1 VASGRESNSNP
12 PLIERAAP
20 RALFAELVAGAL
32 GETRLEPSPMAV
44 AYLIELLDSRISVTP
59 PPEAAADEAT
69 LAESLYAARARRG
82 AERALRLRRLGDRAL
97 FVAGWFGDSLSRR
110 VVDIDYYGDVGR
122 TAYAQL
128 SDTLAQQLSEDS
140 WPGLYAELA
149 ERFGDFVDVL
159 AEVGD
164 RTRSE
169 RCEDLLR
176 LYERY
181 VRTGSARDRRRLLRA
196 GQLPPDRASLRSWQ

>member
-1 VASGRESNSNP
+1 MATGPDRTAP

-20 RALFAELVAGAL
+20 RALFAELVAGAI
-32 GETRLEPSPMAV
+32 GETRVQPSPMAI
-44 AYLIELLDSRISVTP
+44 AYLIELLDSRITTP
-59 PPEAAADEAT
+59 PPSEAAAEEAT
-69 LAESLYAARARRG
+69 LAESLHAARLRRG
-82 AERALRLRRLGDRAL
+82 AERVLRLRRLGDRAL
-97 FVAGWFGDSLSRR
+97 FVAGWFGDSLNRR
-110 VVDIDYYGDVGR
+110 TVDIDYYGDVGR

-128 SDTLAQQLSEDS
+128 ADVLEQQLSEKT

-164 RTRSE
+164 RTRVGRS
-169 RCEDLLR
+169 EDLLR

-181 VRTGSARDRRRLLRA
+181 VLTGGERDRRRLLRA
-196 GQLPPDRASLRSWQ
+196 GQIPPDRRTLRNWQ

>member
-1 VASGRESNSNP
+1 MAIGPDRTAT

-32 GETRLEPSPMAV
+32 GETRVQPSPMAI
-44 AYLIELLDSRISVTP
+44 AYLIELLDSRIAAPAPS
-59 PPEAAADEAT
+59 EAAAEETT
-69 LAESLYAARARRG
+69 LAESLLAARMRRG

-97 FVAGWFGDSLSRR
+97 FVAGWFGDSLNRR
-110 VVDIDYYGDVGR
+110 TVDIGYYGDVGR
-122 TAYAQL
+122 AAYSQL
-128 SDTLAQQLSEDS
+128 ADSLAQQLSENT
-140 WPGLYAELA
+140 WPELYAELA

-164 RTRSE
+164 RTRVGCS
-169 RCEDLLR
+169 EDLLR

-181 VRTGSARDRRRLLRA
+181 MLTGSTRDRRRLLRA
-196 GQLPPDRASLRSWQ
+196 GQIPPDRRTLRNWQ

>member
-1 VASGRESNSNP
+1 VATGPDRTS

-32 GETRLEPSPMAV
+32 SETRLEPSPMAV
-44 AYLIELLDSRISVTP
+44 AYLVELLDSRIAQP
-59 PPEAAADEAT
+59 PPFEAEAEEAT
-69 LAESLYAARARRG
+69 LAESLQAARLRRG
-82 AERALRLRRLGDRAL
+82 SERVLRLRRLGDRAL

-110 VVDIDYYGDVGR
+110 VVDLDYYGDMGR
-122 TAYAQL
+122 IAYTQL
-128 SDTLAQQLSEDS
+128 ADSLAQQLPERT
-140 WPGLYAELA
+140 WPSLYSELA
-149 ERFGDFVDVL
+149 DRFGEFVDVL

-164 RTRSE
+164 RTRTS
-169 RCEDLLR
+169 RSEDLLR

-196 GQLPPDRASLRSWQ
+196 GQVPPDRRALRSWQ

>member
-1 VASGRESNSNP
+1 MAIGPDRTAT

-32 GETRLEPSPMAV
+32 GETRVQPSPMAI
-44 AYLIELLDSRISVTP
+44 AYLIELLDSRIAAPSP
-59 PPEAAADEAT
+59 SEAAAEEAT
-69 LAESLYAARARRG
+69 LAESLLAARLRRG
-82 AERALRLRRLGDRAL
+82 AERVLRLRCLGDRAL
-97 FVAGWFGDSLSRR
+97 FVAGWFGDSLNRR
-110 VVDIDYYGDVGR
+110 TVDIDYYGDVGR

-128 SDTLAQQLSEDS
+128 ADALAQQLSEDT

-164 RTRSE
+164 RTRVGRS
-169 RCEDLLR
+169 EDLLR

-181 VRTGSARDRRRLLRA
+181 VLTGSTRDRRRLLRA
-196 GQLPPDRASLRSWQ
+196 GQIPPDRRALRNWQ

>member
-1 VASGRESNSNP
+1 VASEREPDSNP

-32 GETRLEPSPMAV
+32 GETRLQPSPMAV
-44 AYLIELLDSRISVTP
+44 AYLIELLDSRISAT
-59 PPEAAADEAT
+59 PPEAAAEEAT

-82 AERALRLRRLGDRAL
+82 AERTLRLRCLGDRAL

-122 TAYAQL
+122 TAYSQL
-128 SDTLAQQLSEDS
+128 ADTLAQQLSEDT

-149 ERFGDFVDVL
+149 ERFSDFVDVL

-164 RTRSE
+164 RTRSAHSA
-169 RCEDLLR
+169 DLLR

-181 VRTGSARDRRRLLRA
+181 VLTGSARDRRRLLRA
-196 GQLPPDRASLRSWQ
+196 GELPPDRRSLRSWQ